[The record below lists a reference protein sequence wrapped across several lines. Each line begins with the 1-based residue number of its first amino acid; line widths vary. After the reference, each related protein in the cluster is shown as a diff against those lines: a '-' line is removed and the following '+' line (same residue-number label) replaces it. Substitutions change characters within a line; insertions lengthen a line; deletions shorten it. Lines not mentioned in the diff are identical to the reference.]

1 MMRVLILTRYGRLG
15 ASSRV
20 RFLQYVPWL
29 EEAAIQVTVEPLLS
43 DDLLRQRYAR
53 GAYPTWALLGG
64 YLKRWATLRRQVEF
78 DVLWIEKEALP
89 WWPLWLEAAL
99 LRSVPYVLDYDDAVF
114 LAYDASPKAWV
125 RRLFAGRLGR
135 LMAKAALVVA
145 GNEYLANY
153 ARSSGAAR
161 VVVVPTVLDLARYPA
176 RRLRSSVVSSGLS
189 RLRVVWIGSPATVH
203 YLQLLAEPLRLLA
216 LDANFVLYVI
226 GGGAVQL
233 PGVPI
238 EAAPWSEDTEVEAIA
253 SCDIG
258 VMPLL
263 DSDWERGKCG
273 YKLIQYMACGL
284 PVVAS
289 DVGVNPEIVE
299 QGVNGFLANSDQ
311 EWVAALRT
319 LLGDPSLRAKMGQ
332 AGRQRVERDYCVQ
345 QTGPRMVK
353 LLQSVGGLA

>member
-1 MMRVLILTRYGRLG
+1 MRVLILTRYGRLG

-29 EEAAIQVTVEPLLS
+29 EEAAIQVTVQPLLS
-43 DDLLRQRYAR
+43 DALLRLRYAR
-53 GAYPTWALLGG
+53 GAYPVWALVGA
-64 YLKRWATLRRQVEF
+64 YVKRWATLQRREAY
-78 DVLWIEKEALP
+78 DLLWIEKEAFP

-99 LRSVPYVLDYDDAVF
+99 LRSVPYVLDYDDAVY
-114 LAYDASPKAWV
+114 LAYDANPRAWV

-135 LMAKAALVVA
+135 LMAKSALVVG
-145 GNEYLANY
+145 GNDYLANY
-153 ARSSGAAR
+153 ARSNGAAR
-161 VVVVPTVLDLARYPA
+161 VAVVPTVLDLARYPA
-176 RRLRSSVVSSGLS
+176 HQRRSILDSSKLD

-203 YLQLLAEPLRLLA
+203 YLQLLAEPLRVLVREA
-216 LDANFVLYVI
+216 SFVLRVI

-238 EAAPWSEDTEVEAIA
+238 ELVPWSEDTEVEAIA
-253 SCDIG
+253 DCDIG
-258 VMPLL
+258 VMPLV

-273 YKLIQYMACGL
+273 YKLIQYMACSL

-289 DVGVNPEIVE
+289 GVGVNPEIVE
-299 QGVNGFLANSDQ
+299 PGVNGFLANSNQ

-319 LLGDPSLRAKMGQ
+319 LLGDPSLRSQMGL

-345 QTGPRMVK
+345 QTGPRMVT
-353 LLQSVGGLA
+353 LLQSVGGAA